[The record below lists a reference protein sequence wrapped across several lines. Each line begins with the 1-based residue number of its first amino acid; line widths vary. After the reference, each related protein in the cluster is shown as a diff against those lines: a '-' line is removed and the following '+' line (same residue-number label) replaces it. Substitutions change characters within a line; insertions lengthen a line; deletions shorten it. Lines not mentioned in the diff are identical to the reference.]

1 MGISLE
7 FLKAIPLLAG
17 LLFTFHASYN
27 LTQPK
32 RKAYSSNEP
41 TLDTGAMNWSRQERK
56 QAAALSGGKILL
68 EGTLVLLLLRRSL
81 ESTVSELGRG
91 VDPLEA
97 DLLEGFSGGL
107 GEHGLSESHDSL
119 LGTRDR
125 TLDHDE
131 VVVDLTI
138 ADEATETIKVLAI
151 VSRYLARLGQHTE

>member
-1 MGISLE
+1 
-7 FLKAIPLLAG
+7 
-17 LLFTFHASYN
+17 
-27 LTQPK
+27 
-32 RKAYSSNEP
+32 
-41 TLDTGAMNWSRQERK
+41 MNWSRQERK

-68 EGTLVLLLLRRSL
+68 EGTLVLLLLRRGL

-97 DLLEGFSGGL
+97 DLLEGFSGSL
-107 GEHGLSESHDSL
+107 GEHGLSKSHDSL

-125 TLDHDE
+125 ALDHDE

-151 VSRYLARLGQHTE
+151 VCQPIPGKIGSTYGVMVFLVTSISVAALSSASPLPMR